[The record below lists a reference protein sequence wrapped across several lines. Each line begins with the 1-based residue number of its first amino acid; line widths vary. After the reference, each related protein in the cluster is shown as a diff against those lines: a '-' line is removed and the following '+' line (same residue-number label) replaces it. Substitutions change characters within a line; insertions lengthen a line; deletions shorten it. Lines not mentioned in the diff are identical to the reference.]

1 MRKIVFIVWWF
12 IFTFVSF
19 MTIAPPLAN
28 AHQYGAKAVVAVL
41 PAINNS
47 GLRGGQYTAEM
58 VNEALAAKFPA
69 DRYIVLSGQNL
80 LDKLRMEGVEDYST
94 ADSSALLAAFRA
106 MMVDYSVRAEVLFVV
121 TEQQLDFPNALILL
135 KRWTATVPLY
145 MIVADVNN
153 GTNLYDSVIT
163 ESGEHQALV
172 GFVKQSNAVRRALE
186 KDLQRFGR
194 EFWLPE

>member
-1 MRKIVFIVWWF
+1 MRRIVFIVCGF
-12 IFTFVSF
+12 IFILVCCGAVS
-19 MTIAPPLAN
+19 PPLAN
-28 AHQYGAKAVVAVL
+28 ARQGGKAVVAVL

-58 VNEALAAKFPA
+58 VNESLSYKFSA

-80 LDKLRMEGVEDYST
+80 LERLRSAGVEDYST
-94 ADSSALLAAFRA
+94 TDSSSLQAAFRG
-106 MMVDYSVRAEVLFVV
+106 MMVDYSVRAEVLYVA
-121 TEQQLDFPNALILL
+121 TDQQLEFPTALLLL

-145 MIVADVNN
+145 MTVADVNN
-153 GTNLYDSVIT
+153 GTVLYDAVLT
-163 ESGEHQALV
+163 ENGEHQAMV
-172 GFVKQSNAVRRALE
+172 GFVKQSYAVRRALD